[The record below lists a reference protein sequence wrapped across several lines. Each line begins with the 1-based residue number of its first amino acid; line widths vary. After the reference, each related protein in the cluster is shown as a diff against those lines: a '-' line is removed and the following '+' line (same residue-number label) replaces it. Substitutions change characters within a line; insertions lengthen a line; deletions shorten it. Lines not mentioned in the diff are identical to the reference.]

1 VCVAAYPVIYVT
13 ITVILNFCV
22 TRNWNG
28 HVYNPA
34 AYRCSV
40 DFSTWLN
47 YTINIMSINS
57 ALEETI
63 LQHLAVI
70 DAIDSIMSVLT
81 TIKLLLVC

>member
-1 VCVAAYPVIYVT
+1 
-13 ITVILNFCV
+13 
-22 TRNWNG
+22 
-28 HVYNPA
+28 
-34 AYRCSV
+34 
-40 DFSTWLN
+40 
-47 YTINIMSINS
+47 MSINS